1 MRNMKT
7 EALSITLPV
16 DLKAKVQELAKQEKR
31 NVSNMIAVLIEEAL
45 KNKAA

>member
-16 DLKAKVQELAKQEKR
+16 DLKIKVQELAKQESR
-31 NVSNMIAVLIEEAL
+31 NMSNMIAVLLEEAI
-45 KNKAA
+45 KKKAI